1 MKQAGQKH
9 LTFCGVLLGVVVVLP
24 SFVISVADIMMSG
37 EPELKFQLIR
47 FIERYDLRTVI
58 PHFRVSRDVING

>member
-1 MKQAGQKH
+1 
-9 LTFCGVLLGVVVVLP
+9 
-24 SFVISVADIMMSG
+24 MMSG